1 MVFFKKNYIQSF
13 ASYEFFSASPFLR
26 VGPDREYGIRPMDEL
41 KRGKRRA
48 LWNVTNLTQ
57 LVSRPKKYSTS
68 HIFRK
73 LLIGSSHCYFFQIF
87 KVVILVLSS
96 GVRFNPHPVRSYP
109 AFFLRGHFF
118 GNFIKLIVILNLVGF
133 IWKKY
138 QLYISVRQ
146 IQLWKPKNIIYLLWK
161 VMGSERIPSG
171 LAPVSPTAGNTG
183 RITDHIFFDNCGK
196 KIPTCRGVKSLTS
209 DFGLFFSAALY
220 QTPHLGR
227 GIASE

>member
-109 AFFLRGHFF
+109 AFFFRGHFF
-118 GNFIKLIVILNLVGF
+118 
-133 IWKKY
+133 WKFYK
-138 QLYISVRQ
+138 INSNSKSS
-146 IQLWKPKNIIYLLWK
+146 WIYL
-161 VMGSERIPSG
+161 
-171 LAPVSPTAGNTG
+171 
-183 RITDHIFFDNCGK
+183 K
-196 KIPTCRGVKSLTS
+196 KIPVIHLCTTNSIMKTKKYNLSSVKSY
-209 DFGLFFSAALY
+209 GLRANSVRLS
-220 QTPHLGR
+220 PGLP
-227 GIASE
+227 

>member
-171 LAPVSPTAGNTG
+171 LAPVSPTISERHNS
-183 RITDHIFFDNCGK
+183 RINYFSSCFHLHFF
-196 KIPTCRGVKSLTS
+196 
-209 DFGLFFSAALY
+209 A
-220 QTPHLGR
+220 
-227 GIASE
+227 